1 MNKRLQDLLKR
12 MDATDKEICNF
23 QMVFCEILKNEINAA
38 AEHDIYSKVLKVI
51 RKYQEDEKTLSAIY
65 EFFSAVSEGADLE
78 EIMNIAIDEATN
90 PSALSELTV
99 DDSCR
104 INQKEGE

>member
-1 MNKRLQDLLKR
+1 MNKRLQELLKR
-12 MDATDKEICNF
+12 MDKTDKEICNF
-23 QMVFCEILKNEINAA
+23 QLVFCEILKNEINAA
-38 AEHDIYSKVLKVI
+38 DEHEIYSKVLKVM
-51 RKYQEDEKTLSAIY
+51 RKYQDDEKTLSAIY

-99 DDSCR
+99 DDSCK